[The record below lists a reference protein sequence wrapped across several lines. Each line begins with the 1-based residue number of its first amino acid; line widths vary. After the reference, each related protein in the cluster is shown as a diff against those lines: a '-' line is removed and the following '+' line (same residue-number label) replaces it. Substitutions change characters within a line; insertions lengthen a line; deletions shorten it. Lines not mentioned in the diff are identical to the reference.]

1 MGIKTSLLREPHPN
15 IGQVFTPLKWAKW
28 LINTWDIFDAWL
40 NGAHICEPTAGQG
53 VFALAMLHI
62 ARRKGIPITDE
73 RLSRLT
79 LIEIVPT
86 YLEKFRENV
95 KRDFGV
101 DFPASQM
108 FCQDIIMEKHT
119 QKYDIL
125 LGNPPW
131 ANFTEL
137 PSDYKERVKPFF
149 LAEGLVPDTR
159 KMLLGN
165 SRIDIAALVLKVVL
179 GKLLETN
186 GYGYF
191 YLPLSLFFG
200 DGAHCGFRNYRAN
213 HRNFAVDTV
222 YEFTTTKVFKGVS
235 TAYGCARF
243 QADTHQQF
251 PVAYFKEHCDA
262 RVGKT
267 SVAQLALAKEAKWK
281 GHKAVPL
288 KKRDDPWRIVQTL
301 DEVRMG
307 ETLDIRLSSAQTPR
321 QGVNTCGAKSVFV
334 FERKPEHIPEEFL
347 YPLATKETW
356 RQTIPSPCKWILLP
370 YHPQTG
376 KPLAWHQ
383 IQRYDGLKAHLE
395 YVQSSLQNRKGT
407 FLRAAINKGY
417 WWAVLGVGPYTFAPF
432 KVMWEAYGKN
442 EFNPIV
448 LSNIDGQV
456 WQGNQSMHAFIPC
469 WNGQDAQ
476 RIKTAL
482 EHPEIPALLR
492 QLNGAG
498 KCNWAQ
504 PGKIKKILAFD
515 VDEGDYPRL
524 LFS

>member
-1 MGIKTSLLREPHPN
+1 MDIKTSPLREPHPN

-40 NGAHICEPTAGQG
+40 DGAHICEPTAGQG

-62 ARRKGIPITDE
+62 ARERGMPITAE

-79 LIEIVPT
+79 LIEIVPAHLT
-86 YLEKFRENV
+86 RFRENV
-95 KRDFGV
+95 KRDFGIE
-101 DFPASQM
+101 FPASQL
-108 FCQDIIMEKHT
+108 FCQDVIMAKHERR
-119 QKYDIL
+119 YDIL

-137 PSDYKERVKPFF
+137 PPDYKERVKPFF
-149 LAEGLVPDTR
+149 LAEGLVPDAR

-179 GKLLETN
+179 GTLLETN
-186 GYGYF
+186 GVGYF
-191 YLPLSLFFG
+191 YVPLSLFFG
-200 DGAHCGFRNYRAN
+200 DGAHSGFRNYRAN

-222 YEFTTTKVFKGVS
+222 YEWTTTKVFKSVS

-243 QADTHQQF
+243 RGDTEQRF
-251 PVAYFKEHCDA
+251 PVTYFREHRHTPVSGPSRFA
-262 RVGKT
+262 NRAT
-267 SVAQLALAKEAKWK
+267 WHEL
-281 GHKAVPL
+281 KAVPF
-288 KKRDDPWRIVQTL
+288 KNCADPWRVVKTL
-301 DEVRMG
+301 DEIKTATG
-307 ETLDIRLSSAQTPR
+307 LDIRLSSAQTPR
-321 QGVNTCGAKSVFV
+321 QGINTCGAKSAFV
-334 FERKPEHIPEEFL
+334 FKDKPAHLPEEFL
-347 YPLATKETW
+347 YPLTTKETW
-356 RQTIPSPCKWILLP
+356 RQEVPSPCKWILLP
-370 YHPQTG
+370 YHRQTG

-383 IQRYDGLKAHLE
+383 IRQHDGLKKHLQDAQE
-395 YVQSSLQNRKGT
+395 LLQARKGT

-417 WWAVLGVGPYTFAPF
+417 WWAVLGAGPYAFAPF
-432 KVMWEAYGKN
+432 KVMWEAFGRS

-448 LSNIDGQV
+448 LANVDGRV
-456 WQGNQSMHAFIPC
+456 WQGDQAMHAFIPC
-469 WNGQDAQ
+469 WNEQDAQ

-504 PGKIKKILAFD
+504 PGKIRKILSFD
-515 VDEGDYPRL
+515 TGVQEYPKL
-524 LFS
+524 LF

>member
-62 ARRKGIPITDE
+62 ARHKGMPITDE

-119 QKYDIL
+119 RKYDIL
-125 LGNPPW
+125 VGNPPW

-186 GYGYF
+186 GCGYF

-213 HRNFAVDTV
+213 HRNFAVDIV
-222 YEFTTTKVFKGVS
+222 YEFTTTKVFKGVN

-251 PVAYFKEHCDA
+251 PITYFKEHCDT
-262 RVGKT
+262 RLGKT
-267 SVAQLALAKEAKWK
+267 SVSQLALAKKAKWK
-281 GHKAVPL
+281 AHKAVPL
-288 KKRDDPWRIVQTL
+288 KNRDDPWRIVQTL
-301 DEVRMG
+301 DEVKMG

-321 QGVNTCGAKSVFV
+321 QGVNTCGAKGVFV
-334 FERKPEHIPEEFL
+334 FERKPAHIPEEFL

-417 WWAVLGVGPYTFAPF
+417 WWAVLGVGPYAFAPF

-448 LSNIDGQV
+448 LSDIDGQV

>member
-1 MGIKTSLLREPHPN
+1 MGIKTSPLREPHPN

-40 NGAHICEPTAGQG
+40 DGAHICEPTAGQG

-62 ARRKGIPITDE
+62 ARRKGIPITPE

-79 LIEIVPT
+79 LIEIVPAH
-86 YLEKFRENV
+86 LARFRENV
-95 KRDFGV
+95 KRDFGL
-101 DFPASQM
+101 DFPASQL
-108 FCQDIIMEKHT
+108 FLQDVIMEKHERR
-119 QKYDIL
+119 YDIL

-149 LAEGLVPDTR
+149 LAEGLVPDSR

-186 GYGYF
+186 GCGYF

-222 YEFTTTKVFKGVS
+222 YEWTTTKVFEGVS

-243 QADTHQQF
+243 RGDTEQRF
-251 PVAYFKEHCDA
+251 PVTYFKEHRDA
-262 RVGKT
+262 SVGEPSHSQHAFANRVHWRE
-267 SVAQLALAKEAKWK
+267 Q
-281 GHKAVPL
+281 KAVPL
-288 KKRDDPWRIVQTL
+288 KNRDDPWRVVQTL
-301 DEVRMG
+301 EEIKTG
-307 ETLDIRLSSAQTPR
+307 TGLDIRLSAAQTPR
-321 QGVNTCGAKSVFV
+321 QGINTCGAKNVFV
-334 FERKPEHIPEEFL
+334 FERKPAHIPEEFL

-356 RQTIPSPCKWILLP
+356 RQAIPSPCKWILLP

-383 IQRYDGLKAHLE
+383 IRQHDALRRHLQDAQE
-395 YVQSSLQNRKGT
+395 RLQARKGT
-407 FLRAAINKGY
+407 FLRAAINKGC
-417 WWAVLGVGPYTFAPF
+417 WWAVLGVGPYAFAPF
-432 KVMWEAYGKN
+432 KVIWEAYGRS

-448 LSNIDGQV
+448 LADVDGQV
-456 WQGNQSMHAFIPC
+456 WHGDQAMHAFIPC
-469 WNGQDAQ
+469 WTGQDAQ

-504 PGKIKKILAFD
+504 PGKIRKILSFNA
-515 VDEGDYPRL
+515 DEQDYPKL
-524 LFS
+524 LF

>member
-1 MGIKTSLLREPHPN
+1 MQIA
-15 IGQVFTPLKWAKW
+15 QVFTPLTWAKW

-40 NGAHICEPTAGQG
+40 DGAHICEPTAGQG

-62 ARRKGIPITDE
+62 ARERGMPITSE

-79 LIEIVPT
+79 LIEIVPAHLT
-86 YLEKFRENV
+86 RFRENV
-95 KRDFGV
+95 KRDFGIE
-101 DFPASQM
+101 FPASQL
-108 FCQDIIMEKHT
+108 FCQDVIMAKHERRH
-119 QKYDIL
+119 DIL

-137 PSDYKERVKPFF
+137 PPDYKERVKPFF

-179 GKLLETN
+179 GTLLETN
-186 GYGYF
+186 GVAYF
-191 YLPLSLFFG
+191 YVPLSLFFG
-200 DGAHCGFRNYRAN
+200 DGAHSGFRNYRAN

-222 YEFTTTKVFKGVS
+222 YEWTTTKVFEGVS

-243 QADTHQQF
+243 RGDTEQRF
-251 PVAYFKEHCDA
+251 PVTYFREHRDTPVSEPSRFA
-262 RVGKT
+262 NRT
-267 SVAQLALAKEAKWK
+267 TWHEL
-281 GHKAVPL
+281 KAVPL
-288 KKRDDPWRIVQTL
+288 KNCADPWRVVKTL
-301 DEVRMG
+301 DEIK
-307 ETLDIRLSSAQTPR
+307 TATSLDIRLSAAQTPR
-321 QGVNTCGAKSVFV
+321 QGINTCGAKSAFV
-334 FERKPEHIPEEFL
+334 FRDKPAHLPEEFL
-347 YPLATKETW
+347 YPLTTKETW
-356 RQTIPSPCKWILLP
+356 RQEVPSPCKWILLP
-370 YHPQTG
+370 YHRQTG

-383 IQRYDGLKAHLE
+383 IRQHDGLKKHLQDAQE
-395 YVQSSLQNRKGT
+395 LLQARKGT

-417 WWAVLGVGPYTFAPF
+417 WWAVLGAGPYAFAPF
-432 KVMWEAYGKN
+432 KVMWEAFGRS

-448 LSNIDGQV
+448 LASVEGRV
-456 WQGNQSMHAFIPC
+456 WQGDQSMHAFIPC
-469 WNGQDAQ
+469 WNEQDAQ

-504 PGKIKKILAFD
+504 PGKIRKILSFD
-515 VDEGDYPRL
+515 TGVQDYPKL
-524 LFS
+524 LF